1 MYVLLFYV
9 IIPFFC
15 KNLIYFGF
23 VLFYVPSSK
32 RQRVSKSVTRLTLPC
47 FSGAEFVVEDVVA
60 DAEVAEE
67 GDCDAISPISFLLFI
82 VSSTLILRYSFLTNS
97 FFNIESIKRS
107 YVGRECVSVYGA
119 LYLRI
124 SQNGSLFNKK
134 TRKQFL
140 FKLLSALF

>member
-1 MYVLLFYV
+1 MWNIQKSVFLWNFFGKLKKKMYKYFSFFTFLDVCVAFLRNNSV
-9 IIPFFC
+9 VFC

-67 GDCDAISPISFLLFI
+67 GDCDAISPVSFLLFI
-82 VSSTLILRYSFLTNS
+82 VSSTLILSS
-97 FFNIESIKRS
+97 
-107 YVGRECVSVYGA
+107 
-119 LYLRI
+119 
-124 SQNGSLFNKK
+124 
-134 TRKQFL
+134 
-140 FKLLSALF
+140 